1 MKQLHPKAVW
11 LFFWQ
16 YLLLTAGFLLPVIFW
31 LAFITF
37 TIASDVQGVEPADRK
52 SLYLMILQLGPLFLL
67 PFLIL
72 IPSLSY
78 LIAHL
83 NYKNWRFQ
91 ITEDALRIEKGI
103 IWKKY
108 VSIPYER
115 IQNVDILR
123 GVFARLLGLSD
134 LQVQTAGASGYS
146 RYGFAEGRL
155 PGLGIS
161 EAEEIRDELIKRA
174 KGKKPGV

>member
-1 MKQLHPKAVW
+1 M
-11 LFFWQ
+11 
-16 YLLLTAGFLLPVIFW
+16 
-31 LAFITF
+31 
-37 TIASDVQGVEPADRK
+37 
-52 SLYLMILQLGPLFLL
+52 
-67 PFLIL
+67 
-72 IPSLSY
+72 
-78 LIAHL
+78 
-83 NYKNWRFQ
+83 
-91 ITEDALRIEKGI
+91 TEDALRIEKGI